1 LVDKFLNLGGTR
13 SASLIEAGKGKQCSD
28 MCLRFTEMF
37 SIATLFGV
45 GCHFFKWPCLVGGMH
60 SMIMHGMFV
69 IHDVYIP
76 RKISFLI
83 GFPELRGMCIEH
95 VVYIP
100 CNVSF

>member
-1 LVDKFLNLGGTR
+1 
-13 SASLIEAGKGKQCSD
+13 
-28 MCLRFTEMF
+28 
-37 SIATLFGV
+37 
-45 GCHFFKWPCLVGGMH
+45 
-60 SMIMHGMFV
+60 MIMHGMCV

-100 CNVSF
+100 CNVWCPTERTEEMAW